1 MKAILV
7 IDMPTSC
14 IDCPFT
20 LAHICDGGKQAI
32 SNIRGRHESCPLK
45 PLPERRQ
52 DIEEANLEAMFNDGF
67 NACLDELE
75 DPNGFNYETIKAL
88 KDSEEGKNLSKAYD
102 TVDELMADIEDEL
115 EEE

>member
-32 SNIRGRHESCPLK
+32 SNIRGSARKLSV
-45 PLPERRQ
+45 
-52 DIEEANLEAMFNDGF
+52 
-67 NACLDELE
+67 
-75 DPNGFNYETIKAL
+75 KAF
-88 KDSEEGKNLSKAYD
+88 A
-102 TVDELMADIEDEL
+102 
-115 EEE
+115 